1 MKIVTTMCLLCSMI
15 SIAMAADASAET
27 MKSTKLEVRFDAKT
41 HEPADLVNLETGERL
56 GWRRNRPSD

>member
-1 MKIVTTMCLLCSMI
+1 MKIVTTICLSCGMMST
-15 SIAMAADASAET
+15 ATAADASADT

-56 GWRRNRPSD
+56 VLCRKRLSD